1 MLDSTTER
9 VIDTMAI
16 STDIVGKEF
25 GPFVRTYDFRDLEIC
40 ALGCNAAYD
49 GITDLE
55 YVNEGD
61 ANNPHLAVL
70 PIFGVPLTVNEEMT
84 RTLDYGYDYSGS
96 LHYGFEIRIHNPF
109 KMSDRVETFVTQD
122 ALYDRGEGRGCLSQQ
137 TGRSYSSDGTHLCTV
152 ETWDVCINDGGW
164 GGPKPPHDVVD
175 IPECPADAEITETI
189 PYNMPLIYRLMGDWH
204 QQHIDWAYIA
214 QTGLERPI
222 VHGVSLGGFA
232 MRHLITAWIP
242 HEPNRMTR
250 FKTRITSPVIP
261 GQTLTTRMWQ
271 VGEKEVRFQLLDVN
285 ADITHAKPH
294 LNYGIFEWE

>member
-1 MLDSTTER
+1 
-9 VIDTMAI
+9 MAI

-25 GPFVRTYDFRDLEIC
+25 GPFVCSYDFRDLEIC

-96 LHYGFEIRIHNPF
+96 LHYGFELRMHVPF

-122 ALYDRGEGRGCLSQQ
+122 ALYDRGAGRGCLSKQ
-137 TGRSYSSDGTHLCTV
+137 TGRSYSADGTHLCTV

-164 GGPKPPHDVVD
+164 GGSKPPRDLVE
-175 IPECPADAEITETI
+175 IPERPSDAEITETI

-204 QQHIDWAYIA
+204 QQHIDWAYTE
-214 QTGLERPI
+214 QTGFERPI

-232 MRHLITAWIP
+232 MRHLISTFIP
-242 HEPNRMTR
+242 HEPSRMTR

-261 GQTLTTRMWQ
+261 GQTLTTRMWR
-271 VGEKEVRFQLLDVN
+271 VSENEARFQLIDVD
-285 ADITHAKPH
+285 ADETDAKPH
-294 LNYGIFEWE
+294 LNYGIFEWN

>member
-1 MLDSTTER
+1 
-9 VIDTMAI
+9 MAI

-25 GPFVRTYDFRDLEIC
+25 GPFIRSYDFRDLEIC

-96 LHYGFEIRIHNPF
+96 LHYGFELRMHAPF
-109 KMSDRVETFVTQD
+109 KMSDRIETFVTQD
-122 ALYDRGEGRGCLSQQ
+122 ALYDRGAGRGCLSKQ
-137 TGRSYSSDGTHLCTV
+137 TGRSYSADGTHLCTV
-152 ETWDVCINDGGW
+152 ETGDVCINDGGW
-164 GGPKPPHDVVD
+164 GGSKPPCDLVE
-175 IPECPADAEITETI
+175 IPERASDAEITETI

-204 QQHIDWAYIA
+204 QQHIDWTYTE

-232 MRHLITAWIP
+232 MRHLISTFIP
-242 HEPNRMTR
+242 HEPSRMTR

-261 GQTLTTRMWQ
+261 GQTLTTRMWR
-271 VGEKEVRFQLLDVN
+271 VSENEARFQLIDVN
-285 ADITHAKPH
+285 ADETGAKPQDRKSVV
-294 LNYGIFEWE
+294 